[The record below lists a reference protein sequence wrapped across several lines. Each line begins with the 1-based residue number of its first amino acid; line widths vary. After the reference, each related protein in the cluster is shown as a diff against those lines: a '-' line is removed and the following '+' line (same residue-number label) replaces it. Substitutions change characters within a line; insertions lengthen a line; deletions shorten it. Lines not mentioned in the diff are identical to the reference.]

1 MGGTHVRRVAGALR
15 PRGRD
20 AVEVKGGGTGSG
32 VHDEEDELCLC
43 DAHALWKAA
52 DVKLDQATSHVT
64 LAAAT
69 GNDERAVAVGC
80 ALNVH
85 CGVRHGT
92 QSVKSVKGCGGC
104 AWLLCCCGGWLG
116 GGGGGGR
123 SRGGGWH
130 QARCQR

>member
-52 DVKLDQATSHVT
+52 DVKLDQATSHIT

-69 GNDERAVAVGC
+69 GKKERTLTVGTTFLVDC
-80 ALNVH
+80 DIA
-85 CGVRHGT
+85 
-92 QSVKSVKGCGGC
+92 
-104 AWLLCCCGGWLG
+104 
-116 GGGGGGR
+116 
-123 SRGGGWH
+123 
-130 QARCQR
+130 

>member
-52 DVKLDQATSHVT
+52 HVKLDQATSHVT

-69 GNDERAVAVGC
+69 GKKERTLTVGTTFLVDC
-80 ALNVH
+80 DIA
-85 CGVRHGT
+85 
-92 QSVKSVKGCGGC
+92 
-104 AWLLCCCGGWLG
+104 
-116 GGGGGGR
+116 
-123 SRGGGWH
+123 
-130 QARCQR
+130 